1 VVVVSDRPGVLWVCV
16 GVCVYLCRVVMFI
29 LLYVLI
35 IFFLNAVKCS
45 SPVFLRKKMY
55 SFIDYFS
62 STKYLNRI

>member
-35 IFFLNAVKCS
+35 IFLLNAVKCS
-45 SPVFLRKKMY
+45 SPIFLRKKCIL
-55 SFIDYFS
+55 SLTIS
-62 STKYLNRI
+62 LRQNI